1 MKLKTGLF
9 LFVSAL
15 IFTSTV
21 IAQDA
26 QTIIKNHNEAMGGLK
41 KWENI
46 KTLILEGTMSIMGLD
61 MPLKMSYIR
70 DKGMRQDFSVMGS
83 ECYVILT
90 ANAGWKFIPPQGD
103 TAPVA
108 MSSDEMKGTG
118 NDLSFENKLMT
129 SFRRNAKFELQ
140 GRENVNG
147 VSCHKLKVTNP
158 DNKVYTCY
166 VDPTTWYLLKTSETA
181 NVQGQDMEVETVY
194 SKHTRQPSGIVVALE
209 ADSGEGGKLTYTKV
223 SVNTIEGDAILKP

>member
-15 IFTSTV
+15 ILTSTV

-26 QTIIKNHNEAMGGLK
+26 QTIVKNHNEAMGGLK

-46 KTLILEGTMSIMGLD
+46 KTFVLEGTMSVMGLD

-181 NVQGQDMEVETVY
+181 SVQGQDMEVETVY

-209 ADSGEGGKLTYTKV
+209 ADSVKV
-223 SVNTIEGDAILKP
+223 AS

>member
-1 MKLKTGLF
+1 MKIKTGLF
-9 LFVSAL
+9 FFVSAL
-15 IFTSTV
+15 VFAGTV
-21 IAQDA
+21 VAQDA
-26 QTIIKNHNEAMGGLK
+26 QTIVKNHNEAMGGLK
-41 KWENI
+41 NWENV
-46 KTLILEGTMSIMGLD
+46 KTLVLEGTMTVMGLD

-83 ECYVILT
+83 DCYVILT

-108 MSSDEMKGTG
+108 MSSDDMKGTG

-140 GRENVNG
+140 GREDVNG

-181 NVQGQDMEVETVY
+181 NVQGQDIEVETIY
-194 SKHTRQPSGIVVALE
+194 NKHTRQPSGIVVAME
-209 ADSGEGGKLTYTKV
+209 TDSGDGGKLTYTKV

>member
-15 IFTSTV
+15 ILTSTV

-26 QTIIKNHNEAMGGLK
+26 QTIVKNHNEAMGGLK

-46 KTLILEGTMSIMGLD
+46 KTFVLEGTMSVMGLD

-90 ANAGWKFIPPQGD
+90 ANAGWKFIPPQAD

-181 NVQGQDMEVETVY
+181 SVQGQDMEVETVY